1 MTSPLVGKD
10 KEVERAR
17 ALARV
22 MDNAVAIPGT
32 KFRVGVDALL
42 GLFPGVG
49 DVLAGVLSSY
59 IVLTAWRRG
68 ARATVIGRMLAN
80 IGIDTVLGSIPVL
93 GDVFDAAYKSNVKNV
108 QLLERYVAAP
118 RDVERR
124 SLRMAIVAV
133 GVVSAIIVGLGFA
146 SVALAE
152 LVWHLFS

>member
-1 MTSPLVGKD
+1 MTAPLTGRD
-10 KEVERAR
+10 REVERAR
-17 ALARV
+17 TLARI

-49 DVLAGVLSSY
+49 DAVAGLMSSY

-68 ARATVIGRMLAN
+68 ASVAVIGRMLAN
-80 IGIDTVLGSIPVL
+80 IGVDTVLGSVPLV

-118 RDVERR
+118 QQVERR
-124 SLRMAIVAV
+124 SLRMALVAV

-146 SVALAE
+146 TVALAE
-152 LVWHLFS
+152 ILWHLFS